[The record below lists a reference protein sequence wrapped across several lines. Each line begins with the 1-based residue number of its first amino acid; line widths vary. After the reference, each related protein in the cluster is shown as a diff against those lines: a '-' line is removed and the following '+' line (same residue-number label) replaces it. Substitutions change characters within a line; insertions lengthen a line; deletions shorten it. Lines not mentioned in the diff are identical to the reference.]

1 MTRLGQGVSTGDMT
15 EQTDQSRILSLCS
28 GYGGLDIVVEKLTGG
43 RLVAYAEKMPAAAK
57 VMAHHYPDV
66 PNLGD
71 ITEIDWS
78 QWIGQV
84 DIIGAGFPCQDISNA
99 GYRQGISG
107 DRSGIWKNVYEAVGT
122 TRPRLA
128 FLENVAA
135 IRSRGLDVV
144 AKDLA
149 CIGYELRW
157 TCLRA
162 SDTGAPHP
170 RSRWFGLAR
179 PFRNSDSIERQR
191 TGTLGQPQESYAS

>member
-1 MTRLGQGVSTGDMT
+1 MT

-84 DIIGAGFPCQDISNA
+84 DIIGAGFPCQDISDA

-179 PFRNSDSIERQR
+179 PFRNSDGIERQR

>member
-1 MTRLGQGVSTGDMT
+1 MGQGVSTGDMT
-15 EQTDQSRILSLCS
+15 EQTDQPRILSLCS
-28 GYGGLDIVVEKLTGG
+28 GYGGLDMVMEKLTGG

-71 ITEIDWS
+71 ITEIDWPP
-78 QWIGQV
+78 WVGRV
-84 DIIGAGFPCQDISNA
+84 DIIGAGFPCQDISDA
-99 GYRQGISG
+99 GHRQGISG
-107 DRSGIWKNVYEAVGT
+107 DRSGIWKNVCEAVGT

-149 CIGYELRW
+149 RVGYELRW

-162 SDTGAPHP
+162 SQVGAPHP
-170 RSRWFGLAR
+170 RSRWFGLAK
-179 PFRNSDSIERQR
+179 PLRNSDGVKRQR
-191 TGTLGQPQESYAS
+191 PRTTEQPQKPYTS